1 MAFSKT
7 ASISF
12 ADIRDKLGGSGAISL
27 GNYYQ
32 DNALNYCKLIEGI
45 PVTGNTISLDTFRGK
60 SPTLVYNA
68 TGADQTLTIPS
79 TCTMILVKAWGAG
92 GGGQYVAGGPGGFS
106 SGYITVSPNE
116 VITIKVGAR
125 GRYSTSSI
133 ALPRS
138 YPDGGNCPTTT
149 GNPMGSGG
157 GSSSVWRNAAADAS
171 IVAGGGGG
179 GGNPQ
184 SQFSEANTFG
194 GSGGGASGNHGTKC
208 RSFEFGA
215 WQAID
220 NGVGHFS
227 GNGGTQSAGGARGG
241 NCSYW
246 YYQQSQFI
254 PSAGAKY
261 SGGATN
267 QGGGGAGGGGYY
279 GGGAGGFGDGGAA
292 AGGGGS
298 GYIGGCL
305 TTAGGAP
312 ANAVSIASA
321 NNSAPPSTTDFHYV
335 SGRATGGPAGGAG
348 GDGMIIIIYAN

>member
-7 ASISF
+7 GPISF
-12 ADIRDKLGGSGAISL
+12 DDLRVKLGGSGPISFED
-27 GNYYQ
+27 YYQ
-32 DNALNYCKLIEGI
+32 NSATNYCRLIEGI
-45 PVTGNTISLDTFRGK
+45 PTTGNAISLDIFRGK
-60 SPTLVYNA
+60 SPTLVYNS
-68 TGADQTLTIPS
+68 TGGDQTLTIPS
-79 TCTMILVKAWGAG
+79 TCTMIFVKSWGAG

-106 SGYITVSPNE
+106 SGYITVNPNE
-116 VITIKVGAR
+116 VITIKVGSR
-125 GRYSTSSI
+125 GRYSTSTV

-138 YPDGGNCPTTT
+138 YPDGGNCTTT
-149 GNPMGSGG
+149 TYSPMGSGG
-157 GSSSVWRNAAADAS
+157 GSSSIWRNAAGDAS

-179 GGNPQ
+179 GGNAQ
-184 SQFSEANTFG
+184 SPFSEANTYG
-194 GSGGGASGNHGTKC
+194 GAGGGTNGIDGTKC
-208 RSFEFGA
+208 RSFEFGG

-227 GNGGTQSAGGARGG
+227 GNAGTQTAGGLRGG

-246 YYQQSQFI
+246 YYQQAFLLPTS
-254 PSAGAKY
+254 GAKY
-261 SGGATN
+261 SGGSTN

-305 TTAGGAP
+305 TTGGGAP
-312 ANAVSIASA
+312 VNPVITASG
-321 NNSAPPSTTDFHYV
+321 NNSAPPNTTDFHYA
-335 SGRATGGPAGGAG
+335 SGKAVGGAAGGAG